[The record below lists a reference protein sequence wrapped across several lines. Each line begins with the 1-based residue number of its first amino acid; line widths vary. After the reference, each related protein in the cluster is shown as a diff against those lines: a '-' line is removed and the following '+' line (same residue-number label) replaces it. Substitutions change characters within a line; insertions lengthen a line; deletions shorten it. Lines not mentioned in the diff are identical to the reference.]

1 MRTGGLGSFGLWPTY
16 RQKFLNSNMVMHL
29 NVSSNATN
37 RFSMLLNAN
46 HFVKLSDAD
55 TFRNTYL
62 GFIRAMTSLG
72 DETKDLLSKIF
83 ELESEI

>member
-16 RQKFLNSNMVMHL
+16 RQKFLIL

-55 TFRNTYL
+55 AFRNTYL